1 MSDIIVTVT
10 PNYLPEQSN
19 PKKSQYSFSYHVSIA
34 NNGDHPAQLISRRWI
49 ITDGNAHVKEVQGAG
64 VVGEQPFIAP
74 GKAHHYTSGV
84 TLETQVG
91 TMEGSYDM
99 RASDGHQFVAEIDR
113 FRLAK
118 PNALN

>member
-19 PKKSQYSFSYHVSIA
+19 PKKNQYSFTYHVSIA
-34 NNGDHPAQLISRRWI
+34 NNGNHPAQLISRRWI
-49 ITDGNAHVKEVQGAG
+49 ITDGNAHVKEVQGDG

-74 GKAHHYTSGV
+74 GKAHHYSSGV

-91 TMEGSYDM
+91 TMEGSYQMVSNSGEEFDVTIPTFLLSVPG
-99 RASDGHQFVAEIDR
+99 AIH
-113 FRLAK
+113 
-118 PNALN
+118 